1 MASLHSAISA
11 PNEFPSYQAQQEIE
25 KGGNMVVFSR
35 APAALKLEQR
45 RAALVL
51 EHQGTIA
58 SFAIAPKGKLATTGI
73 DKAPRI
79 ASKHTKSL

>member
-1 MASLHSAISA
+1 
-11 PNEFPSYQAQQEIE
+11 
-25 KGGNMVVFSR
+25 MVVFSSVHR
-35 APAALKLEQR
+35 QHSLEQH

-58 SFAIAPKGKLATTGI
+58 SFAIAPKGNPATTGI
-73 DKAPRI
+73 YKAPRI